1 MFVKKQ
7 DTTDAKSNA
16 EVAKTEAVP
25 KRASLSLLTK
35 SLIALVV
42 LGIVGYL
49 AYGYVSTRNE
59 LKRLTDEK
67 AASKSE
73 IVRITELAGKVLQLP
88 TDDTPVL
95 ATVNDAIKL
104 NNPEAQ
110 NGDEMVIYGKSSK
123 AILYRPSTKKII
135 QYAPI
140 NLGTK

>member
-88 TDDTPVL
+88 ADDIPVL

-110 NGDEMVIYGKSSK
+110 NGDEMVIYGRSSK